1 MSELD
6 TRQISAIL
14 VRVEKKLDR
23 MEAQAIHRAEIQAL
37 EKDVAAL
44 QDAQKWLTRTAV
56 GALVLA
62 VLDPVLRVFTG

>member
-6 TRQISAIL
+6 TRQMSAIL
-14 VRVEKKLDR
+14 VRVEKKIDR

-37 EKDVAAL
+37 EKDVEAL